1 MKTKKKGRKKE
12 TCSLSKKKNHRKT
25 HLKKPKSH
33 ILENRNLIFQYFAI
47 TLPEN
52 QPGETLLTGSA
63 TTFMIGIY
71 HYTVVIDHTKIIS
84 KGVKSSTSTMITH
97 FN

>member
-1 MKTKKKGRKKE
+1 MKTKKKEERKK
-12 TCSLSKKKNHRKT
+12 LAPYRRKKTIEKPY
-25 HLKKPKSH
+25 LKKPKSR

-52 QPGETLLTGSA
+52 QPGETLLTSSA

-71 HYTVVIDHTKIIS
+71 HYTVVIDHTNIIS